1 MKRILTLGFLTS
13 VLASPMAGADELEEI
28 IVRAEASVIASTKTV
43 GSGSTINAK
52 TLELV
57 RANHV
62 HEALVRIPGVWVSRG
77 SGQEHLTAIR
87 SGVLT
92 GPGACGG
99 FLFLEDGIPVR
110 PAGFCNVNNLFEI
123 NSEQASAL
131 EVVRGPAS
139 ARFGGNALHG
149 VINSISFTHN
159 ESTQVAVEVGS
170 YDYLQGRLS
179 AGSDRFQLNANG
191 SRSDGYRDDTGYNQY
206 KVTSNLSTNTGSW
219 KAIHTL
225 SASRLNQETG
235 GYVKGELAYED
246 ATIRRTNPNPEAYRD
261 AASLR
266 IASHWNLE

>member
-1 MKRILTLGFLTS
+1 MKRIFGLGFLTS
-13 VLASPMAGADELEEI
+13 VLALPTAGADELEEI
-28 IVRAEASVIASTKTV
+28 IVRAEASVVASTKTV

-179 AGSDRFQLNANG
+179 AGSDRLQLNANG
-191 SRSDGYRDDTGYNQY
+191 SRSDGYRDDTGYNQ
-206 KVTSNLSTNTGSW
+206 
-219 KAIHTL
+219 
-225 SASRLNQETG
+225 
-235 GYVKGELAYED
+235 
-246 ATIRRTNPNPEAYRD
+246 
-261 AASLR
+261 
-266 IASHWNLE
+266 